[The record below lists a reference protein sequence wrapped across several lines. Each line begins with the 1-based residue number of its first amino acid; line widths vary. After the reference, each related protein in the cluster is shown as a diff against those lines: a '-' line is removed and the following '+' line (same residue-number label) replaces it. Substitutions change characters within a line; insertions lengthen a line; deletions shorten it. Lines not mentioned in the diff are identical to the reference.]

1 MTIKLY
7 GCLCVFSFT
16 SATEPSVKSESR
28 LGSTRYFVGA
38 LFCREWFIIRPH
50 IRRQWSGSPAISGAV
65 GVHNTALKSVP
76 ALEQTSGQQKYCRTR
91 SLQLAHSFHSSQFF
105 LICVK
110 INLTV
115 PLRKAVDILKKFRNF
130 KDKLILN
137 QFTCFLLFLN

>member
-7 GCLCVFSFT
+7 GRLCVFSFT

-38 LFCREWFIIRPH
+38 LFCREWFIISPH

-65 GVHNTALKSVP
+65 GEHNTGLKSAP

-91 SLQLAHSFHSSQFF
+91 SLQLAHSFRSSQLFRM
-105 LICVK
+105 CVK

-115 PLRKAVDILKKFRNF
+115 PLRKAVDISYLKRVRRYKF
-130 KDKLILN
+130 
-137 QFTCFLLFLN
+137 